1 MDTNNQIETVKKAL
15 ELEEFIADT
24 QETLNA
30 LSTKCFKNAPPP
42 PVCIQVDR
50 SYPIVKSNLPID
62 KVKAIVPTLFFWPWI
77 LIYYF
82 KIYKKEKLADEER
95 IRNSD
100 EYKAQCAALDL
111 KYDKQQSNNNAKYE
125 EAKKI
130 YDTETMP
137 KYQQELRE
145 WTDKHNA
152 EIKDNKKKLDN
163 AESELSDIYNNTNL
177 IPMQYREIPALQYI
191 YDMISSS
198 DYGVKEAIENYDKK
212 VQRDLDMH
220 KISEQQI
227 ANQLAYEQ
235 NQLSYEQNAL
245 LEEQNNIADK
255 ARKQANAAAFVG
267 AVQRH
272 NTNKALKNRTKR

>member
-1 MDTNNQIETVKKAL
+1 MDKNNQIETVKKAL
-15 ELEEFIADT
+15 ELEQYIVDKKN
-24 QETLNA
+24 TLNT
-30 LSTKCFKNAPPP
+30 LSTKRFKNAPNPP
-42 PVCIQVDR
+42 ICVQINR
-50 SYPIVKSNLPID
+50 SYPVVKSNLPID
-62 KVKAIVPTLFFWPWI
+62 KVKAIVPTLVFWPWI

-82 KIYKKEKLADEER
+82 GIYKKEKLADEER

-111 KYDKQQSNNNAKYE
+111 EFDKQQESENKKYK

-130 YDTETMP
+130 FDTETMP
-137 KYQQELRE
+137 KYQQELKE

-152 EIKDNKKKLDN
+152 EINDNKRKLSN
-163 AESELSDIYNNTNL
+163 AESELSSLYNNTNI
-177 IPMQYREIPALQYI
+177 IPMQYRDIPALQYI

-198 DYGVKEAIENYDKK
+198 DYDVKEAIESYDKK
-212 VQRDLDMH
+212 VQRDLDIH
-220 KISEQQI
+220 KINEQQI

-235 NQLSYEQNAL
+235 NQLAYEQNAL
-245 LEEQNNIADK
+245 IDEQNYIADK

-272 NTNKALKNRTKR
+272 NTNKSLKKLRK

>member
-1 MDTNNQIETVKKAL
+1 M
-15 ELEEFIADT
+15 
-24 QETLNA
+24 
-30 LSTKCFKNAPPP
+30 
-42 PVCIQVDR
+42 
-50 SYPIVKSNLPID
+50 
-62 KVKAIVPTLFFWPWI
+62 KAIVPTLFFWPWI